1 MFGVQTT
8 EILNGTL
15 YSCDNSSKYIDSI
28 CSSCFNALASIVER
42 NSLYISPSAF
52 SAVAVGFFAFAI
64 LTNTSFG
71 AAVPFTFTVTDAM

>member
-1 MFGVQTT
+1 
-8 EILNGTL
+8 
-15 YSCDNSSKYIDSI
+15 
-28 CSSCFNALASIVER
+28 LASIVER

-71 AAVPFTFTVTDAM
+71 AAVPFTFPVTDAM